1 MHVTVTLSYPIDKY
15 HRPGARRIYQQSRR
29 QCCAA
34 PEYARRCDDLAMT
47 PTLSARS
54 LALYSA
60 TVIALLA
67 LSGYKPFDLATW
79 LMEVAPVAIVL
90 IVLWVSHRRFPLTPL
105 LYALIFIHAV
115 VLMLGGH
122 YSYARVP
129 LGDWLRGWL
138 HLSRN
143 PYDGI
148 GHFAQG
154 FIPAIAARELLLRQS
169 GLRRG
174 GWLFAVVVLA
184 CLGVSA
190 LYELIEWGAAVAL
203 GQGAEEFL
211 GTQGDPWDTQKDMAL
226 AGVGAVVALLT
237 LSRWHDRQLSR
248 LPPRPPAASR

>member
-1 MHVTVTLSYPIDKY
+1 
-15 HRPGARRIYQQSRR
+15 
-29 QCCAA
+29 
-34 PEYARRCDDLAMT
+34 MT
-47 PTLSARS
+47 SSLSARA

-60 TVIALLA
+60 ALIVLLA

-79 LMEVAPVAIVL
+79 VMEVVPVLIVL
-90 IVLWVSHRRFPLTPL
+90 VVLWVSHARFPLTPL
-105 LYALIFIHAV
+105 LYALIFVHAV

-129 LGDWLRGWL
+129 LGDWMREWL

-154 FIPAIAARELLLRQS
+154 FIPAIAARELLLRRT
-169 GLRRG
+169 GLQRG
-174 GWLFAVVVLA
+174 AWLAVVIVLA

-190 LYELIEWGAAVAL
+190 VYELIEWGAAVAL

-226 AGVGAVVALLT
+226 AGLGAAAALAL
-237 LSRWHDRQLSR
+237 LSRWHDRQLAA
-248 LPPRPPAASR
+248 LPRR

>member
-1 MHVTVTLSYPIDKY
+1 
-15 HRPGARRIYQQSRR
+15 
-29 QCCAA
+29 
-34 PEYARRCDDLAMT
+34 MT
-47 PTLSARS
+47 SSLSARA

-60 TVIALLA
+60 ALIVLLA

-79 LMEVAPVAIVL
+79 VMEVVPVLIVL
-90 IVLWVSHRRFPLTPL
+90 VVLWVSHARFPLTPL
-105 LYALIFIHAV
+105 LYALIFVHAA

-129 LGDWLRGWL
+129 LGDWMREWL

-154 FIPAIAARELLLRQS
+154 FIPAIAARELLLRRT
-169 GLRRG
+169 GLQRG
-174 GWLFAVVVLA
+174 AWLAVVIVLA

-190 LYELIEWGAAVAL
+190 VYELIEWGAAVAL

-226 AGVGAVVALLT
+226 AGLGAAAALAL
-237 LSRWHDRQLSR
+237 LSRWHDRQLAA
-248 LPPRPPAASR
+248 LPRR

>member
-1 MHVTVTLSYPIDKY
+1 
-15 HRPGARRIYQQSRR
+15 
-29 QCCAA
+29 
-34 PEYARRCDDLAMT
+34 MT
-47 PTLSARS
+47 TSFSARA

-60 TVIALLA
+60 ALIALLA

-79 LMEVAPVAIVL
+79 VMEVVPVMVVL
-90 IVLWVSHRRFPLTPL
+90 VLLWVSHARFPLTPL
-105 LYALIFIHAV
+105 LYALIFVHAV

-129 LGDWLRGWL
+129 LGDWMREWF

-154 FIPAIAARELLLRQS
+154 FIPAIAARELLLRHTK
-169 GLRRG
+169 LERG
-174 GWLFAVVVLA
+174 GWLFVIVTAVCLA
-184 CLGVSA
+184 ISA

-211 GTQGDPWDTQKDMAL
+211 GTQGDPWDTQKDMAFAWLGAMVAQWLL
-226 AGVGAVVALLT
+226 A
-237 LSRWHDRQLSR
+237 RWHDAQLSR
-248 LPPRPPAASR
+248 LPPTPPAMPR

>member
-1 MHVTVTLSYPIDKY
+1 M
-15 HRPGARRIYQQSRR
+15 
-29 QCCAA
+29 
-34 PEYARRCDDLAMT
+34 MT
-47 PTLSARS
+47 IGRA

-60 TVIALLA
+60 ALITLLA

-79 LMEVAPVAIVL
+79 VMEVAPVVVVL
-90 IVLWVSHRRFPLTPL
+90 VVLWASHRRFPLTPL

-129 LGDWLRGWL
+129 LGDWMREWF

-154 FIPAIAARELLLRQS
+154 FIPAIAARELLLRHTK
-169 GLRRG
+169 LERG
-174 GWLFAVVVLA
+174 GWLFVIVTAVCLA
-184 CLGVSA
+184 ISA
-190 LYELIEWGAAVAL
+190 LYELIEWGVAIAL

-226 AGVGAVVALLT
+226 AWIGAMVAQLL
-237 LSRWHDRQLSR
+237 LARWHDRQLAA
-248 LPPRPPAASR
+248 LPR